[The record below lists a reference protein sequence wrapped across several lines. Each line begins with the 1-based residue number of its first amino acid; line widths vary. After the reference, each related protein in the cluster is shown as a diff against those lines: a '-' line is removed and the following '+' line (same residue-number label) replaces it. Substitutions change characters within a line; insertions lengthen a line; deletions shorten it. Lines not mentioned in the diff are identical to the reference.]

1 MSRYVNI
8 SDVFKVIGNRKDA
21 NSICLKNAS
30 KRMIENRDKPITF
43 EEIHSEKRYFE
54 KLIFEDDIIYDLI
67 AGVPSIDLADHD
79 KQIRDE
85 VVEGYK
91 WISVKDKMPSDCGED
106 WVLVLPYDGDYRCIP
121 TVAEYRK
128 GHWWGHTLC
137 TEDDCID
144 GEDSP
149 FEIKYW
155 KPIYDEFQM
164 EYLEQ
169 MKGE

>member
-1 MSRYVNI
+1 MSDCDNCIMNFR
-8 SDVFKVIGNRKDA
+8 
-21 NSICLKNAS
+21 
-30 KRMIENRDKPITF
+30 
-43 EEIHSEKRYFE
+43 
-54 KLIFEDDIIYDLI
+54 EDCSGIDCVQIRI
-67 AGVPSIDLADHD
+67 AMNNHD

-85 VVEGYK
+85 VIEGYK

-169 MKGE
+169 MKGEQNDTH